1 MILDQR
7 YVFFTNELATED
19 KFLKCV
25 VHESNEY
32 KAKLQTVLREHQ
44 FAKDVILVSNETE
57 CDACTIQM
65 SNMRTMKTRYP
76 TLLDEHDE
84 LKSKPSLLVHA
95 SLVLS

>member
-1 MILDQR
+1 
-7 YVFFTNELATED
+7 
-19 KFLKCV
+19 
-25 VHESNEY
+25 
-32 KAKLQTVLREHQ
+32 
-44 FAKDVILVSNETE
+44 VSNETE

-65 SNMRTMKTRYP
+65 SNIRTMQTRYP